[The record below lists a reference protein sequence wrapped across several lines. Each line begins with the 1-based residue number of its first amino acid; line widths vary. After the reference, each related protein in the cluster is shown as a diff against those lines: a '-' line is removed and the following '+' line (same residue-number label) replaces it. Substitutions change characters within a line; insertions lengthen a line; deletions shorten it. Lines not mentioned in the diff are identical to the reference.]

1 MKHSDLLH
9 LHTALRT
16 DDLGA
21 IRDRAL
27 QLAHAGG
34 LQPRPGQIIVAQIR
48 NDSLRSQGIVVASH
62 LRQRRCCLGFVVALP
77 AEPDAEIHQ
86 AGVAVGDLI
95 VYVRLSSRALQASP
109 DSEIDWVSIR
119 AANLEAVVDPG

>member
-77 AEPDAEIHQ
+77 VEPDEEIHQ

-95 VYVRLSSRALQASP
+95 VYVRLCSRVLGDSP
-109 DSEIDWVSIR
+109 DREIEWVAIRSENV
-119 AANLEAVVDPG
+119 EAVVDFG